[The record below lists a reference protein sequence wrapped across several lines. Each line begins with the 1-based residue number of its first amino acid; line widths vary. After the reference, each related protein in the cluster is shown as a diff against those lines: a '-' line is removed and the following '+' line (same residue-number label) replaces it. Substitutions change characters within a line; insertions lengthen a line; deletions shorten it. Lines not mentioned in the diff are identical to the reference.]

1 MTKCKGSKRKA
12 IDEGNTSKSKEP
24 RTSTAEPGQ
33 EQLEEQ
39 PTAEAQQPQQEQIE
53 EEQPAQAEEVDS
65 PEETDAEDNTTKADD
80 DGLKIRALPKILT
93 TAVEQ
98 LNPAQR
104 QAVKDIGLGSLLDL
118 QITNFPR
125 QMGLWL
131 VENFDPRSCT
141 LKLQNGQTIH
151 ITADDVAAVLG
162 LPKGNI
168 EITKRTVKAMPEI
181 LKEWRWFFEKTTAYI
196 TPKALKRKMLEVD
209 VADPW
214 FKRHFALLV
223 MSVLV
228 DPMVNGYVTQNYI
241 DHLLEVGNIQNLNW
255 SQLVINALINSKQV
269 WMKSTD
275 KLYGGPIVF
284 LMVKLLPLPLK
295 PLINNQSNPTINTLK
310 HNMQI
315 FYVDRV
321 VFFRRIVPRSFPA
334 IKSWTFKLLSKRER
348 DEIKSGGF
356 GYGHVDTALRLED
369 APAPPEEGNP
379 SIPVPDVPQ
388 PAQPP
393 QHQQPQEDDAPLP
406 EGLQVNTYLQTHSCN
421 TRTIATGLLKV
432 ARLVENAP
440 TAILEDDRFKKMFE
454 TARQLLGFKAQE
466 DQHLTLSQQEDAF
479 WSNPEFLN
487 AVDEIVRAVQKRT
500 YLNDIPSFSL
510 GLTQDEQTQRWD
522 DVNAVAREYNECE
535 QSNEGEENQVAN
547 DGALGDETAEGRK
560 GSEDRPNE
568 GEGAQAREAAT
579 TAQADEVTPD
589 EIQQGNASNPP
600 EIPPKDQGKRPVVE
614 YSPVRPRERLSI
626 IDVNAP
632 INATV
637 DAIRKWVLENPNP
650 DPAQELFRFESRVI
664 HWSDMLSLKPNTE
677 LSTSIID
684 AWAAILNHNEE
695 DQLSARLFASTWTTF
710 LFPIIA
716 SQHYYLIHFDPLC
729 ERFDAIDNSS
739 SVSQTEDKYGDVPKR
754 LQQFLFMFL
763 TGLKSTYK
771 ANKIQKLKLK
781 RMKIGWRD
789 NKNKIDC
796 GVFLMRHME
805 TFRGQLPEH
814 WDCGLEKENKNQLN
828 ALRVKYLTA
837 LVMSDLNEHK
847 AWNIQA
853 AAEFGLEC

>member
-1 MTKCKGSKRKA
+1 MSPSVHHSVVFCRLRGYWRRRRGIAVRDLGMGTWDLGAALRGDGWATAVELGDRGAGTTGTTAWGRRGRLAMAVGFGSKRKA

-24 RTSTAEPGQ
+24 RTSTTEPEQ

-39 PTAEAQQPQQEQIE
+39 PTVEAQQPQQEHIE

-104 QAVKDIGLGSLLDL
+104 QAVKDIGLGILLDL

-168 EITKRTVKAMPEI
+168 EITKRTMKAMPEI

-209 VADPW
+209 AADPW

-241 DHLLEVGNIQNLNW
+241 DHLLDVGNIQNLNW
-255 SQLVINALINSKQV
+255 SQLVINALINSKQL

-310 HNMQI
+310 HNTQI

-321 VFFRRIVPRSFPA
+321 VLFRRIVPRSFPA
-334 IKSWTFKLLSKRER
+334 IKNWTFKLLSRRER

-379 SIPVPDVPQ
+379 SIPGFIN
-388 PAQPP
+388 
-393 QHQQPQEDDAPLP
+393 EL
-406 EGLQVNTYLQTHSCN
+406 TSN

-466 DQHLTLSQQEDAF
+466 DQDLTFSQQEDAF

-535 QSNEGEENQVAN
+535 QSKEGEENQVAD
-547 DGALGDETAEGRK
+547 DGDLADDTAEGRK

-568 GEGAQAREAAT
+568 DQ
-579 TAQADEVTPD
+579 
-589 EIQQGNASNPP
+589 IQQGNASNPP

-632 INATV
+632 INATE

-650 DPAQELFRFESRVI
+650 
-664 HWSDMLSLKPNTE
+664 
-677 LSTSIID
+677 
-684 AWAAILNHNEE
+684 
-695 DQLSARLFASTWTTF
+695 
-710 LFPIIA
+710 
-716 SQHYYLIHFDPLC
+716 
-729 ERFDAIDNSS
+729 
-739 SVSQTEDKYGDVPKR
+739 VP
-754 LQQFLFMFL
+754 
-763 TGLKSTYK
+763 
-771 ANKIQKLKLK
+771 
-781 RMKIGWRD
+781 
-789 NKNKIDC
+789 
-796 GVFLMRHME
+796 
-805 TFRGQLPEH
+805 
-814 WDCGLEKENKNQLN
+814 
-828 ALRVKYLTA
+828 
-837 LVMSDLNEHK
+837 
-847 AWNIQA
+847 
-853 AAEFGLEC
+853 

>member
-1 MTKCKGSKRKA
+1 
-12 IDEGNTSKSKEP
+12 
-24 RTSTAEPGQ
+24 
-33 EQLEEQ
+33 
-39 PTAEAQQPQQEQIE
+39 
-53 EEQPAQAEEVDS
+53 
-65 PEETDAEDNTTKADD
+65 
-80 DGLKIRALPKILT
+80 
-93 TAVEQ
+93 
-98 LNPAQR
+98 
-104 QAVKDIGLGSLLDL
+104 
-118 QITNFPR
+118 
-125 QMGLWL
+125 MGLWL

-209 VADPW
+209 AADPW

-241 DHLLEVGNIQNLNW
+241 DHLLDVGNIQNLNW
-255 SQLVINALINSKQV
+255 SQLVINALINSKQL

-284 LMVKLLPLPLK
+284 LM
-295 PLINNQSNPTINTLK
+295 
-310 HNMQI
+310 I

-321 VFFRRIVPRSFPA
+321 VLFRRIVPRSFPA
-334 IKSWTFKLLSKRER
+334 IKNWTFKLLSRREC

-393 QHQQPQEDDAPLP
+393 QHQQLQEDDAPLP
-406 EGLQVNTYLQTHSCN
+406 EGLQGFINELTSNTW
-421 TRTIATGLLKV
+421 TIATGLLKV

-466 DQHLTLSQQEDAF
+466 DQDLTFSQQEDAF

-535 QSNEGEENQVAN
+535 QSKEGEENQVAD
-547 DGALGDETAEGRK
+547 DGDLADDTAEGRK

-568 GEGAQAREAAT
+568 
-579 TAQADEVTPD
+579 
-589 EIQQGNASNPP
+589 

-632 INATV
+632 INATE

-650 DPAQELFRFESRVI
+650 DPVI

-677 LSTSIID
+677 LPTSIID
-684 AWAAILNHNEE
+684 TWAAILNHNEE
-695 DQLSARLFASTWTTF
+695 DRLSARLFASTWTT
-710 LFPIIA
+710 L
-716 SQHYYLIHFDPLC
+716 YTVVDPLGDDGDRS
-729 ERFDAIDNSS
+729 ERAQNTEHTSS
-739 SVSQTEDKYGDVPKR
+739 SRIWAG
-754 LQQFLFMFL
+754 ML
-763 TGLKSTYK
+763 TLKAPIAIFSSC
-771 ANKIQKLKLK
+771 
-781 RMKIGWRD
+781 D
-789 NKNKIDC
+789 S
-796 GVFLMRHME
+796 
-805 TFRGQLPEH
+805 
-814 WDCGLEKENKNQLN
+814 
-828 ALRVKYLTA
+828 LRNLRSSPIAIFCNHNLLLDTTISY
-837 LVMSDLNEHK
+837 NPRY
-847 AWNIQA
+847 
-853 AAEFGLEC
+853 

>member
-1 MTKCKGSKRKA
+1 MAIMSFLASLHPRLEHAKSQVLSSEELKSLYDVFSRVLRTETFQTPQSSSVLIRQKSKRESVKLSYHKL
-12 IDEGNTSKSKEP
+12 E
-24 RTSTAEPGQ
+24 Q

-39 PTAEAQQPQQEQIE
+39 HTAEAQQPQQEHIE

-168 EITKRTVKAMPEI
+168 DITKRTVKAMPEI

-209 VADPW
+209 AADPW
-214 FKRHFALLV
+214 FKRHFALL
-223 MSVLV
+223 
-228 DPMVNGYVTQNYI
+228 
-241 DHLLEVGNIQNLNW
+241 
-255 SQLVINALINSKQV
+255 LVINALFNSKQV

-284 LMVKLLPLPLK
+284 LM
-295 PLINNQSNPTINTLK
+295 
-310 HNMQI
+310 I

-321 VFFRRIVPRSFPA
+321 VLFRRIVPRSFPA
-334 IKSWTFKLLSKRER
+334 IKNWTFKLLSKRER

-406 EGLQVNTYLQTHSCN
+406 EGLQGFINELTSN

-466 DQHLTLSQQEDAF
+466 DQHLTFSQQKDAF

-535 QSNEGEENQVAN
+535 QSKEGEENQVVD
-547 DGALGDETAEGRK
+547 DGALGDETVEGRK
-560 GSEDRPNE
+560 GS
-568 GEGAQAREAAT
+568 
-579 TAQADEVTPD
+579 
-589 EIQQGNASNPP
+589 
-600 EIPPKDQGKRPVVE
+600 
-614 YSPVRPRERLSI
+614 
-626 IDVNAP
+626 
-632 INATV
+632 
-637 DAIRKWVLENPNP
+637 
-650 DPAQELFRFESRVI
+650 
-664 HWSDMLSLKPNTE
+664 
-677 LSTSIID
+677 
-684 AWAAILNHNEE
+684 
-695 DQLSARLFASTWTTF
+695 
-710 LFPIIA
+710 
-716 SQHYYLIHFDPLC
+716 
-729 ERFDAIDNSS
+729 
-739 SVSQTEDKYGDVPKR
+739 
-754 LQQFLFMFL
+754 
-763 TGLKSTYK
+763 
-771 ANKIQKLKLK
+771 
-781 RMKIGWRD
+781 
-789 NKNKIDC
+789 
-796 GVFLMRHME
+796 
-805 TFRGQLPEH
+805 
-814 WDCGLEKENKNQLN
+814 
-828 ALRVKYLTA
+828 
-837 LVMSDLNEHK
+837 
-847 AWNIQA
+847 
-853 AAEFGLEC
+853 